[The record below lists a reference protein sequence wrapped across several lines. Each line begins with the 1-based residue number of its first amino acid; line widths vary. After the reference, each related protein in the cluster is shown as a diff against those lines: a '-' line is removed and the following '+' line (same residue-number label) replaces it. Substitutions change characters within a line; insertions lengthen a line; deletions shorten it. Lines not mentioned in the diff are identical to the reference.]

1 MTDFIIEFFRT
12 QTGNNTI
19 ILMIASVIMLVL
31 GFIGLIKGADLF
43 VDSASQ
49 VAAKLRVPLIV
60 IGLTIV
66 AFGTSA
72 PEAAVSISS
81 SVQGSAGIAVGN
93 VIGSNILNIL
103 LILGITSLICRIPV
117 KKNTFRIEIPFVIFI
132 TAVLLVLGI
141 IGNNLGLIDGIIL
154 LVIFAAFMVYL
165 FKVAKNDPEAMQD
178 VPEIKENA
186 SMPKMIV
193 FILLGLVMIVLGS
206 SFTVTG
212 ATEIAKT
219 IGVSDRIIGLTI
231 VAFGTSL
238 PELVTNITAAK
249 KGKTDIAIGNIIGSN
264 IFNILFVVGLASVFS
279 PSAIAFEQ
287 NFVIDT
293 IVAMVASVLLFV
305 LVCNKKRNFGKVGG
319 AIMLV
324 CYGAYL
330 TYLFAAPSVTPIA

>member
-1 MTDFIIEFFRT
+1 MTDFIIEFLRT

-19 ILMIASVIMLVL
+19 VLVIASVLMLVI
-31 GFIGLIKGADLF
+31 GFVGLIKGADLF

-49 VAAKLRVPLIV
+49 VAAKLKVPLIV

-103 LILGITSLICRIPV
+103 VILGFTSLICRIPV

-141 IGNNLGLIDGIIL
+141 IGNNLDLIDGIIL

-231 VAFGTSL
+231 VALGTSL

-249 KGKTDIAIGNIIGSN
+249 KGKTDIAIGNVIGSN
-264 IFNILFVVGLASVFS
+264 IFNILLVVGLAAVIS
-279 PSAIAFEQ
+279 PNAIAFEQ
-287 NFVIDT
+287 NFIIDT
-293 IVAMVASVLLFV
+293 IVAIVTSVFLFV
-305 LVCNKKRNFGKVGG
+305 LVCNKKRSFGRVGG
-319 AIMLV
+319 IIMLV
-324 CYGAYL
+324 SYAAYL
-330 TYLFAAPSVTPIA
+330 AYLFMAPAVPVA